1 MRCDAARPWP
11 PPTRAIERTS
21 SVAIITKSKRQGQR
35 GHDDSDACA
44 RANRTR
50 RRKSRRARARAR
62 GRGRPRT
69 GPSRQ
74 AKPVLRCAS
83 RVRKSSLG
91 TPPPPFVRLAEDES
105 QDGRTDGRAGV
116 WQGMKSVLRR
126 GARARAGAHG
136 GLVTWRSVRIVQG
149 ARAYCTYDTTPCGG
163 HSS

>member
-1 MRCDAARPWP
+1 MRCDAARPWPP

-21 SVAIITKSKRQGQR
+21 SVAIIIKSKRQGQR

-62 GRGRPRT
+62 GTGPRT

-105 QDGRTDGRAGV
+105 QDGRTDGRTGRCVAGHEKRTPT
-116 WQGMKSVLRR
+116 GR
-126 GARARAGAHG
+126 AHG